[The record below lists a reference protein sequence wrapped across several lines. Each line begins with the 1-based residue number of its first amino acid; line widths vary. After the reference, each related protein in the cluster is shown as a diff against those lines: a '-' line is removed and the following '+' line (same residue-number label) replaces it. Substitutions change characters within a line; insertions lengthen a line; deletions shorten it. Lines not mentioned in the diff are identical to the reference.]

1 MRVLIVEDDV
11 TLAKEVSRALNEYGI
26 GVDRVETGPD
36 AIIAATTSAF
46 GVVIIDVMLAST
58 MEGFA
63 VSRELRHRIVPRG

>member
-46 GVVIIDVMLAST
+46 DVVIIDVMLAST